1 MVIGVYINVSA
12 FLIKRR
18 GGHCSI
24 SDNNLRFSFLM
35 YLSYFILFFNF
46 FYKVYIAPKFNGM
59 KELKLINS
67 HLNGKIKENV
77 LFKSQKHILLNDHFI
92 QTDQKKKIF

>member
-12 FLIKRR
+12 YVIKRN
-18 GGHCSI
+18 GGNCSI

-46 FYKVYIAPKFNGM
+46 FYKVYLAPKFNET
-59 KELKLINS
+59 KELKL
-67 HLNGKIKENV
+67 NGKSKENV
-77 LFKSQKHILLNDHFI
+77 IFKS
-92 QTDQKKKIF
+92 KKYI